1 MIKFKLNKEEELFSK
16 LVKMGEDLKTACD
29 SLKQLFIG
37 ALNNE
42 DDMIN
47 SSLIKIKSITERIAM
62 SREETLSI
70 IYGGAFLPDFKEAM
84 VMLTQSLYQ
93 TSSAIKDSGRAISSR
108 KPAEKCL
115 VSMRESILAYLST
128 INEASERL
136 VEMLSKL
143 SSDINEALKVG
154 KEIQMLERS
163 GDELKDMLISKL
175 YSMEKDID
183 LITIL
188 QMRDVIFFLD
198 DILDFMEDATLS
210 IEVLYATLKS

>member
-16 LVKMGEDLKTACD
+16 LVKMGEDLKLACET
-29 SLKQLFIG
+29 LRQLFIG
-37 ALNNE
+37 ALNNDE
-42 DDMIN
+42 DVVN
-47 SSLIKIKSITERIAM
+47 SSLVKIKTITERIAM
-62 SREETLSI
+62 SREEILSI

-84 VMLTQSLYQ
+84 VMLTQALYQ

-108 KPAEKCL
+108 RPAEKCL
-115 VSMRESILAYLST
+115 VNMRESILSYLST
-128 INEASERL
+128 INEAADRL
-136 VEMLSKL
+136 VNMLSKL
-143 SSDINEALKVG
+143 STNIAEALKVG

-163 GDELKDMLISKL
+163 GDELKDLLISKL

-183 LITIL
+183 IITIL

>member
-1 MIKFKLNKEEELFSK
+1 MIKFKLNKEEELFIK
-16 LVKMGEDLKTACD
+16 LVKIGEDLKVACG
-29 SLKQLFIG
+29 SLRQLFVG
-37 ALNNE
+37 VLNNE
-42 DDMIN
+42 EDTVN
-47 SSLIKIKSITERIAM
+47 SNIVKIKTVTERIAM

-84 VMLTQSLYQ
+84 VMLTQALYQ
-93 TSSAIKDSGRAISSR
+93 TSAAIKDAARAVSSR

-115 VSMRESILAYLST
+115 INLRESILSYLST
-128 INEASERL
+128 IDEASVRL
-136 VEMLSKL
+136 EDMLSKL
-143 SSDINEALKVG
+143 SNDINEALKVG

-163 GDELKDMLISKL
+163 GDELKDMLISRL